1 MKSERTFKQ
10 KMISALVGLA
20 FGILTFALFKDSS
33 YPQAFFLPCCIAMSV
48 GSVIGDLIQKKF
60 QGNSN

>member
-1 MKSERTFKQ
+1 
-10 KMISALVGLA
+10 MISALVGLV

-33 YPQAFFLPCCIAMSV
+33 SPQAFFLPCCIAMSV